1 MFALTEDLMK
11 REFGLLLLCC
21 ALLMVVLSTTPVF
34 AQGEDEGII
43 GTVAVASKDA
53 SGKVTAVKIVADEG
67 EYLVADNDKGKELL
81 ALVDKDVDVSGTVK
95 DSGGKKTITV
105 TSFEVI
111 EE

>member
-1 MFALTEDLMK
+1 MK
-11 REFGLLLLCC
+11 RNIGLLLPLCC
-21 ALLMVVLSTTPVF
+21 ALLMTLLSVTSVV
-34 AQGEDEGII
+34 AQGEEDSII
-43 GTVAVASKDA
+43 GTVTVAGKDA

-67 EYLVADNDKGKELL
+67 EYLVVDNGKGKELL

-95 DSGGKKTITV
+95 ESGGKKTITV

>member
-1 MFALTEDLMK
+1 MK
-11 REFGLLLLCC
+11 RNLGLLLCFG
-21 ALLMVVLSTTPVF
+21 AVLMVFLSAAPVL
-34 AQGEDEGII
+34 AQGEEAAVI
-43 GTVAVASKDA
+43 GTVTVANKDA

-95 DSGGKKTITV
+95 SNGGKKTINV